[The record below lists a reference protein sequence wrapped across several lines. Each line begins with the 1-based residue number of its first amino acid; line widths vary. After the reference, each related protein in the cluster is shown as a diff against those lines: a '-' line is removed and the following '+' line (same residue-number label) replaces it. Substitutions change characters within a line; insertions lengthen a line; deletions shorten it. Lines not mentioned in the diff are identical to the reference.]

1 MQRTTLLPENWWDL
15 RAEAVAGEAAAQD
28 VVVLHA
34 ENDQLRRALAG
45 RMVID
50 QACGMVMV
58 LAPCRRGP
66 ARHLLV
72 DISRQCHTQL
82 PDVAAAVVAAW
93 EGEPL
98 SRLMQRALRRA
109 LRQLYAEDRECDSS
123 PADEP
128 SRPLE
133 AARTG

>member
-1 MQRTTLLPENWWDL
+1 MQRTTLLPENWWDVAAEDWAENAAGQDRGAL
-15 RAEAVAGEAAAQD
+15 R
-28 VVVLHA
+28 A

-66 ARHLLV
+66 ARNLLV
-72 DISRQCHTQL
+72 DISRQCNTKL

-98 SRLMQRALRRA
+98 SRLMQRALRDA
-109 LRQLYAEDRECDSS
+109 LRRLYAEDRGCDSRLT
-123 PADEP
+123 DEP
-128 SRPLE
+128 SGNGRP
-133 AARTG
+133 

>member
-1 MQRTTLLPENWWDL
+1 MQRTTLLPDNWWDL

-28 VVVLHA
+28 VKTLRA

-66 ARHLLV
+66 ARNLLV

-82 PDVAAAVVAAW
+82 PEVSAAVVAAW

-98 SRLMQRALRRA
+98 PRLMHRALGRALRRH
-109 LRQLYAEDRECDSS
+109 YAEDQGCGA
-123 PADEP
+123 PLADEP
-128 SRPLE
+128 SARGRP
-133 AARTG
+133 

>member
-1 MQRTTLLPENWWDL
+1 MHRRTLLPENWWDDAAEDWAEREKGQDPVTL
-15 RAEAVAGEAAAQD
+15 RAEID
-28 VVVLHA
+28 R
-34 ENDQLRRALAG
+34 LRRALAG

-72 DISRQCHTQL
+72 DISRECNATL
-82 PDVAAAVVAAW
+82 PDVSAAVVAAW

-98 SRLMQRALRRA
+98 SRLMQRALRHA
-109 LRQLYAEDRECDSS
+109 LRRLYAEDREGDTE
-123 PADEP
+123 PA
-128 SRPLE
+128 
-133 AARTG
+133 A

>member
-1 MQRTTLLPENWWDL
+1 MHRTTMLPENWWDL
-15 RAEAVAGEAAAQD
+15 TAEAWAENAAGQD
-28 VVVLHA
+28 VVALRA

-72 DISRQCHTQL
+72 GMSRQCNTKL
-82 PDVAAAVVAAW
+82 PEVAAAVVAAW
-93 EGEPL
+93 EGKPL

-109 LRQLYAEDRECDSS
+109 LRQLYAEDRGCESP

-128 SRPLE
+128 SGRGRP
-133 AARTG
+133 